1 MHRQSETR
9 AGNHQRHTR
18 TRNASLPTQA
28 NHTVRGAR
36 KQPPNQGAIHAALP
50 LFRLLVTQRCQS
62 RYNRQGH
69 KAKDRC
75 QSNASKATEQNT
87 DHVERYQGRQCAIV
101 QDTYTYLGP
110 IIAPPAAGAYLWPP
124 QLQNADPYTS
134 EHFILLKK
142 CCTPLEKLVWIRTLY
157 MSVTRASSK

>member
-62 RYNRQGH
+62 RYNRQGR

-110 IIAPPAAGAYLWPP
+110 IIAPPRSRGLPLAAT
-124 QLQNADPYTS
+124 TS
-134 EHFILLKK
+134 KRRPIHF
-142 CCTPLEKLVWIRTLY
+142 RTLHTVKK
-157 MSVTRASSK
+157 MLHAT